1 MIAYLCNHCKKPID
15 MEREYC
21 AHLEI
26 RWGKRAID
34 SKGQYGD
41 GYAADLCEDCYKKLS
56 PMIDDYYYG
65 GNKYL
70 RENQNGKEID
80 V

>member
-15 MEREYC
+15 MSKENC

-26 RWGKRAID
+26 RFGKRALE
-34 SKGQYGD
+34 SEGRYGN
-41 GYAADLCEDCYKKLS
+41 GYSADLCEECFNKINPL
-56 PMIDDYYYG
+56 IDVYYYG

-70 RENQNGKEID
+70 KEGE
-80 V
+80 